1 MKTNITSKFKTIY
14 NNMINIVFN
23 VLNTCLYIVRAIVDT
38 QLEAFDKIVKRVR
51 ELLSM

>member
-1 MKTNITSKFKTIY
+1 MKTNIMIKFKTIY

-23 VLNTCLYIVRAIVDT
+23 LLNTCLYIVRAIVVY

-51 ELLSM
+51 ELLLA